1 MNAKSGHNSNAVFNF
16 ASGKAIQQF
25 GKNQRRASQSRLENF
40 EQPLATALTKK
51 TYNLPV
57 HKLKKRL
64 KQHLA
69 NHSLQSLKESLF
81 NQNPREPLTAARQG
95 RAKNLFSRS
104 KSKSPFKKTSSR
116 ISNKARPL
124 TKRSY
129 NRAKKPTGDLEEA
142 GSTSFQGAAD
152 VNAFSSVDTSRV
164 KLNDGSKLA
173 EANKK

>member
-1 MNAKSGHNSNAVFNF
+1 M
-16 ASGKAIQQF
+16 
-25 GKNQRRASQSRLENF
+25 
-40 EQPLATALTKK
+40 ALTKK

-81 NQNPREPLTAARQG
+81 NQNPREPQTAAHQG
-95 RAKNLFSRS
+95 RAKNLFARS

-142 GSTSFQGAAD
+142 GLTSF
-152 VNAFSSVDTSRV
+152 
-164 KLNDGSKLA
+164 
-173 EANKK
+173 